1 MSIRR
6 PNWHSVWVHRK
17 ICSTQFGQTKSSL
30 LLAATLAQFSSSFF
44 HTQSIFFSPRL
55 VGANRDNFVFIVSAN
70 GGNLPWFTI
79 CVWKQTENKYHHYSW
94 IVVVL
99 LLLFE
104 QTKQRQQKKKKEK
117 KKYMEEVR
125 SRQEIFTLRGSG
137 NRSGWEFEN
146 EKEGK
151 RISAFC
157 LFSQPP
163 CGHTAKTGA
172 RRLRLTNWPVWNR
185 CEKKKQQK
193 KNTKNKKRSFFSFHF
208 FFKIIHSF
216 PSSSSCLFSIGL
228 LIHSFSYLFIPFCFI
243 TSSRLPKLL
252 VAYHFLFNENRK
264 WLLARKMM
272 PAVFFS
278 FHLIINLLHNQ
289 NNVNQKSKIL
299 CKL

>member
-1 MSIRR
+1 
-6 PNWHSVWVHRK
+6 
-17 ICSTQFGQTKSSL
+17 
-30 LLAATLAQFSSSFF
+30 
-44 HTQSIFFSPRL
+44 
-55 VGANRDNFVFIVSAN
+55 
-70 GGNLPWFTI
+70 
-79 CVWKQTENKYHHYSW
+79 
-94 IVVVL
+94 
-99 LLLFE
+99 
-104 QTKQRQQKKKKEK
+104 
-117 KKYMEEVR
+117 MEEVR

-228 LIHSFSYLFIPFCFI
+228 LIHSFSCLFIPFCFI

-264 WLLARKMM
+264 WLGRWCQLF
-272 PAVFFS
+272 FFS
-278 FHLIINLLHNQ
+278 FHLINHLIKIMSTKNRRFR
-289 NNVNQKSKIL
+289 VNCSFCWITFEIL
-299 CKL
+299 GCDSGAQLNSTS